1 MKNLVKKLLYI
12 VAFNLLVFA
21 TFAALPSNF
30 SMLTGQMGINTAIAT
45 QIVGML
51 NAGMTVWGIIAV
63 LGTFNVVGAGVLF
76 TAKSMLKKMGTKAVV
91 GW

>member
-1 MKNLVKKLLYI
+1 MKNLVKKLLYV

-30 SMLTGQMGINTAIAT
+30 SMLTGQMGINATVAT
-45 QIVGML
+45 QITSML